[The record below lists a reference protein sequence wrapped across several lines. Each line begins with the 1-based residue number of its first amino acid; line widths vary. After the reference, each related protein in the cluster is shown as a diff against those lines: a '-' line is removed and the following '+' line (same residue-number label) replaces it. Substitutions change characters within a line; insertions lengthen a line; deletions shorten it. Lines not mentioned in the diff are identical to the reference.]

1 VSGRIRDREGTEG
14 AVLAVAICVAW
25 AGTFIAQRYAL
36 QDLPPGWVA
45 ALRLALATLV
55 LLPFARGLLRFGR
68 RELRWLLVLGLLNQ
82 VGFVGMQIA
91 GLDTIGAGPTAAI
104 IYLQP
109 VLVVLAAAPV
119 LGERLTGKR
128 LAGAALGFAGVAIV
142 SFHQASEASTTGV
155 LLLLGAAVSW
165 AAGTIAAS
173 AARLPVLPA
182 VAGQHVVGAAVM
194 LTIAA
199 LTEHLPAPSGQ
210 AVSGVLFSAIAGSAL
225 GWLILGRLL
234 ERGEAGAVTTRL
246 FTVPILAAVL
256 GVILLGEP
264 VTVALVAGIVLVG
277 AAVRLT
283 V

>member
-1 VSGRIRDREGTEG
+1 VSGSIGQRERTEG
-14 AVLAVAICVAW
+14 AVLAVVLCLAW

-36 QDLPPGWVA
+36 EDLPPGWVA

-55 LLPFARGLLRFGR
+55 LLPFARGLRRFGR
-68 RELRWLLVLGLLNQ
+68 RELRLVLVLALLNQ

-91 GLDTIGAGPTAAI
+91 GLDSIGAGPTAAI

-109 VLVVLAAAPV
+109 VLVVLAAAPL
-119 LGERLTGKR
+119 LGERLTR
-128 LAGAALGFAGVAIV
+128 RRVAGAALGFAGVAIV

-155 LLLLGAAVSW
+155 LLLLGASVSW
-165 AAGTIAAS
+165 AAGTLLAS
-173 AARLPVLPA
+173 AVRLPVLPA
-182 VAGQHVVGAAVM
+182 VAGQHVAGAAVM
-194 LTIAA
+194 LAIAG
-199 LTEHLPAPSGQ
+199 LTEHLPTPSGR
-210 AVSGVLFSAIAGSAL
+210 AVSGILFAALAGSAL

-246 FTVPILAAVL
+246 FAVPIIAALL

-264 VTVALVAGIVLVG
+264 VTLALVAGIVLVG